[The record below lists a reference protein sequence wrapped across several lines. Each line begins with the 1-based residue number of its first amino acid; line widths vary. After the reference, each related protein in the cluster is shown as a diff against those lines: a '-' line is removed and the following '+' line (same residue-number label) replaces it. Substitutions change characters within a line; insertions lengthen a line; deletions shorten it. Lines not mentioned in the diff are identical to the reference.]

1 MAIPED
7 VRRVPRPKNTR
18 VLPSSTGR
26 YAVKSRIG
34 CKYVEGRRVPVE
46 GPIVGYIIDGEY
58 RPLKAGP
65 DTARRVGSMVDVKEW
80 GHVQL
85 CERLGQSLLEDVKA
99 VYDAPLA
106 EWIFAV
112 AELRCC
118 YPGVTDR
125 ALFRKYHRSFVSEF
139 HPGLAMSK
147 NAVCDRL
154 QTIGTE
160 YTRIKNFMR
169 ARASKVGGCDCLV
182 IDGTLQQDESIVNPL
197 SRVSRKTS
205 RRGHR
210 EFSLMYAFSLEL
222 MEPICSKAYPGNM
235 LDSKAVSDFMTSN
248 GIASGVIIADKG
260 FPPESIK
267 GTLGS
272 MDPKARSKIH
282 YLLPL
287 KDNRT
292 IIDDLGLLSFD
303 GKLEHHPGVMFK
315 KSPGP
320 AGTWYYSFRDP
331 FIAADE
337 ERAFLEAHSD
347 FTAEQ
352 MERIRRR
359 FGMLAFESD
368 LDAPPALVYSMYEE
382 RWFIETLFKFYHTVL
397 GFDDTREHNQFSM
410 MSSTFID
417 LLSAVMGMRMKREID
432 RVKAFEGASYSDAL
446 DFLRGA
452 MRHKDTS
459 KEGSGWE
466 LMAMADK
473 DAEVLM
479 DIGLVPRPE
488 PLPRGTNKD
497 GTPRKVRCD
506 KGVKRGP
513 RKKDRVSWTRFAMYR
528 KKDGNLMKKLI
539 GNVVTCRHLDYLEV
553 TKGRFYSIDN
563 IKEPG

>member
-1 MAIPED
+1 MVIPED

-26 YAVKSRIG
+26 YAVKSRTG
-34 CKYVEGRRVPVE
+34 CRYIDGRRVPVE
-46 GPIVGYIIDGEY
+46 GPIVGYIVDGVY
-58 RPLKAGP
+58 FPLADVP
-65 DTARRVGSMVDVKEW
+65 CTARRVGSMVDVKEW

-85 CERLGQSLLEDVKA
+85 CENLGQSLLEDIKA
-99 VYDAPLA
+99 VYDSPMA

-125 ALFRKYHRSFVSEF
+125 ALYRKYHRSFVSEF

-147 NAVCDRL
+147 NAVCSRL

-169 ARASKVGGCDCLV
+169 ARASKVRECDCLV

-197 SRVSRKTS
+197 SRASRKTS
-205 RRGHR
+205 KRGHR

-248 GIASGVIIADKG
+248 NIVSGVIIADKG

-267 GTLGS
+267 GTLDG
-272 MDPKARSKIH
+272 MDPAARSRIH

-287 KDNRT
+287 RDNRSV
-292 IIDDLGLLSFD
+292 IDELGLLRFD

-315 KSPGP
+315 KAPGP

-331 FIAADE
+331 YIAADE
-337 ERAFLEAHSD
+337 ERTFLESHPD
-347 FTAEQ
+347 FTVEQ
-352 MERIRRR
+352 MEVSRRR

-382 RWFIETLFKFYHTVL
+382 RWLIETLFKFYHTAL

-410 MSSTFID
+410 TSSTFID
-417 LLSAVMGMRMKREID
+417 LLAAIMGMRMKREFDKARAFD
-432 RVKAFEGASYSDAL
+432 RASYSDAL

-452 MRHKDTS
+452 MKHKDTS
-459 KEGSGWE
+459 KTGSDWE

-488 PLPRGTNKD
+488 PAPRGTNKD

-513 RKKDRVSWTRFAMYR
+513 RR
-528 KKDGNLMKKLI
+528 KAES
-539 GNVVTCRHLDYLEV
+539 H
-553 TKGRFYSIDN
+553 
-563 IKEPG
+563 